1 MNDLQIAEQ
10 LQASYSLFAP
20 IRAHF
25 RGPGVERGG
34 CPRHGMHAVYAKK
47 YGEHLA
53 TIYPGINAIGV
64 ESSFDTNQLPAIMAA
79 LASLREVLLP
89 NLAHRI
95 VEYAQA
101 SKPYVLPAYL
111 RSIEVAL
118 DHFAKRHPE
127 QLAALDAVFCVA
139 GGEGFRDLIVFHGGH
154 LLEQAKAG
162 ALWTNI
168 DIYSLVDLHDRHT
181 AEGLEKF
188 EVWCLG
194 GDLAKAVLTEF
205 QKAALMLVIQG
216 WQPQPLTKELALLP
230 ADLNRHFGQL
240 VRNLLHKALAQY
252 VLG

>member
-10 LQASYSLFAP
+10 LQASYGLFAP

-53 TIYPGINAIGV
+53 TIYPGISSIGV
-64 ESSFDTNQLPAIMAA
+64 ESSFEASQLPAIMAA
-79 LASLREVLLP
+79 LAALREVLLA

-101 SKPYVLPAYL
+101 SKPYLLPAYL
-111 RSIEVAL
+111 RSIELAL
-118 DHFAKRHPE
+118 EHFAKRYPE
-127 QLAALDAVFCVA
+127 QLAALDAVFSVA

-168 DIYSLVDLHDRHT
+168 DMYSLVDLHDRET
-181 AEGLEKF
+181 PEGLQKF

-194 GDLAKAVLTEF
+194 GDLAKAVLAEF
-205 QKAALMLVIQG
+205 QKAALMLVTQG

-230 ADLNRHFGQL
+230 VDLNRHFGQM
-240 VRNLLHKALAQY
+240 VRNLLHTALSQY